1 VEARRPAL
9 ERDGVVISCAL
20 GGEVPQIALDPPALR
35 HVLFAL
41 LDRAAVAIRAG
52 GSTGQIDVTTA
63 VRGGAVLVT
72 VADSGLATPGAVL
85 DRLMDAL
92 LDSAEPGGDSELQR
106 TVVRESVERQGGTL
120 AVGHRPG
127 GGTEFVVRLPIP
139 AADVPPAAQGNP
151 PIARSG

>member
-1 VEARRPAL
+1 MLV
-9 ERDGVVISCAL
+9 
-20 GGEVPQIALDPPALR
+20 
-35 HVLFAL
+35 AL

-52 GSTGQIDVTTA
+52 SPTGQVDIATA

-72 VADSGLATPGAVL
+72 VGDSGRAAPGAVL

-92 LDSAEPGGDSELQR
+92 RDSPEPHVDSDLQR
-106 TVVRESVERQGGTL
+106 SVVRESVERQGGSL

-139 AADVPPAAQGNP
+139 AADALSAPR
-151 PIARSG
+151 ARRVMVVVGDSRSSQASIC